1 MMHPIHC
8 SLQIIENTIR
18 CEAVDLYLTSSAWN
32 IAFLR
37 RERIM
42 EDEEFEATYEEL
54 CFITT
59 LLAVFSVFGSAGNAL
74 VLYVFSTAKDDLVS
88 TLFIIV
94 LAVVD
99 SITCIVIIPFTIVV
113 ELVSYE
119 VRFDLLCKLYQFLIT
134 SNIPF
139 SALIMTA
146 IAVDRYFCICH
157 PFARLLTLRRA
168 RVVVLV
174 LAAFATVLGIL
185 GSLTHSVYR
194 RVRADTN
201 ATEHGIVTQSTVTLP
216 VAWDNQSQVLSNE
229 TVYTGY
235 CSPTD
240 LILSTQFTA
249 AFQLCYTT
257 LFVVCL
263 GVIVVLYSVIYRSV
277 IRQRR
282 KLQKMKSAPIKSHAS
297 RVRRTTEETTPMTG
311 NPATA
316 VIVRSSS
323 AALHRDNADEGSV
336 CLELSP
342 EAVETVCESPAAVVG
357 PANDDRSRA
366 DVVSP
371 TVNAAAVEAARR
383 NRIANIKTA
392 GMLFVVTLV
401 FTVSFLPSL
410 AMTVYLL
417 PYNITIFYM
426 YFANNVANPIIYS
439 FMNSNFRKLLVRLF
453 CKSSWNAHGS

>member
-1 MMHPIHC
+1 M
-8 SLQIIENTIR
+8 
-18 CEAVDLYLTSSAWN
+18 D
-32 IAFLR
+32 
-37 RERIM
+37 
-42 EDEEFEATYEEL
+42 DEEFEATYEEM

-59 LLAVFSVFGSAGNAL
+59 LLTVFSVFGSAGNAL

-99 SITCIVIIPFTIVV
+99 SITCIVVIPFTIVV

-168 RVVVLV
+168 RMVVLV
-174 LAAFATVLGIL
+174 LATFAIVLGIL
-185 GSLTHSVYR
+185 ASLTHSVYR
-194 RVRADTN
+194 RVPVVTN
-201 ATEHGIVTQSTVTLP
+201 ATERGVVSQSTMTLP
-216 VAWDNQSQVLSNE
+216 VAWVNQSQVLSNE

-235 CSPTD
+235 CRPTD
-240 LILSTQFTA
+240 LILSTQFSA

-263 GVIVVLYSVIYRSV
+263 GIIVVLYSVICRSV
-277 IRQRR
+277 ISQRR
-282 KLQKMKSAPIKSHAS
+282 KLQKMKAAPIRRHSS
-297 RVRRTTEETTPMTG
+297 RVQRNTEETPMSC
-311 NPATA
+311 NPPTA

-323 AALHRDNADEGSV
+323 AMLQCDNGDEGKV
-336 CLELSP
+336 CLEVSP
-342 EAVETVCESPAAVVG
+342 ETAETFSESPAAAVG
-357 PANDDRSRA
+357 PANGDRSPA
-366 DVVSP
+366 DLVSP
-371 TVNAAAVEAARR
+371 TVNAAAAEAARR
-383 NRIANIKTA
+383 SRIANIKTA
-392 GMLFVVTLV
+392 AMLFVVTLV

-417 PYNITIFYM
+417 PYNMTIFYM

-453 CKSSWNAHGS
+453 CKSNRNAHGS